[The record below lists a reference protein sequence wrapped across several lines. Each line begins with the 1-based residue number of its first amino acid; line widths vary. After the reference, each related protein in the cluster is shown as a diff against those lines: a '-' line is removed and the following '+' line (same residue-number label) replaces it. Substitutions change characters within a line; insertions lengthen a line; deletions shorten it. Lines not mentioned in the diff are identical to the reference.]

1 MTLKVNDDLFLESSL
16 WCSLIGTP
24 KGVLATVTHYHS
36 APSAFRTVGERS
48 QDLDQIDLNA
58 EFRHTIDLIE
68 QDCPCLFLTGKAG
81 TGKSTLLHYMR
92 ETTTKVTAVLAP
104 TGVAALNVGGQTI
117 HSFFR
122 FPPTL
127 IDPGSL
133 RKRRSAKLFQKL
145 ETLIIDEVSMVR
157 ADVMDGIDTALR
169 LHRDAIHT
177 PFGGVQIILCGDLFQ
192 LPPIVRERDMQTFF
206 DQQYGGPYFFCAKV
220 FEDLQP
226 CSVELT
232 TIYRQHDEDFIYV
245 LNKIRENNVDAELLG
260 LLNARVRRGGEPP
273 QDSSFITLT
282 ATNQAAFRKNQACL
296 ERLAERSHTYP
307 AEVSGQFEESI
318 FPTEELLEL
327 KPGAQVMLIRN
338 DPYKRW
344 VNGSIGRISSLT
356 DTKVWVEIRGT
367 VYELE
372 PETWHNIRYR
382 YNQETNRI
390 EEEEVGSFTQY
401 PLRLAWAITIHKSQG
416 QTFDKVM
423 IDLGRGAFAHGQ
435 TYVALSRC
443 TSLEGLVFS
452 RPVTPRDIVFDERV
466 YDCSRVFPPA
476 PRPG

>member
-36 APSAFRTVGERS
+36 APSIFRTVGERS

-169 LHRDAIHT
+169 LHRNAIHT

-372 PETWHNIRYR
+372 PEAWHNIRYR

-416 QTFDKVM
+416 QTFDKVL